1 LKMATGE
8 GMDKSQVPQQEDLI
22 TVIEASRVYDM
33 GESTAW
39 LLIKRHNLP
48 RYRMPGQGKKTF
60 IRRSDFDRAYRTP
73 VPVQGE
79 SKKAAA

>member
-1 LKMATGE
+1 
-8 GMDKSQVPQQEDLI
+8 MDNNQEPLEDLI
-22 TVIEASRVYDM
+22 TVVEASRTYDM

-60 IRRSDFDRAYRTP
+60 IRRGDFDRAYRTP
-73 VPVQGE
+73 VPVQSE